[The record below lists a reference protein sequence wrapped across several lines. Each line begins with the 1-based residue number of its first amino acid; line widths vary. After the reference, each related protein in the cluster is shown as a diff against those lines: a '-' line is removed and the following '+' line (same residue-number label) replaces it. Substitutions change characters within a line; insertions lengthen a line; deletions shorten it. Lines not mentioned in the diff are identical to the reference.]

1 MERYEFFL
9 ASPLE
14 KVFPDKKPTPLA
26 SQGATF
32 SCWRGT
38 RTAVQLVY
46 RENMR
51 SEGQAAERFR
61 IDITGAPCEAV
72 LRAVELMP
80 SDFPCYER
88 RDERYLSD
96 KPGLFPDL
104 LSPMDNPV
112 ISPLPRQYR
121 SVWIT
126 LDVPPDAAPG
136 DYPVCVRARRLTD
149 GEEEGEAGDFT
160 CRFTLRVMLAQ
171 LAAQTLLHTEWF
183 YADCLAQYYGVEPY
197 SEAHWAI
204 VSRFIRA
211 AGREHGVNVLLTPVF
226 TPPLDTAVGHERL
239 CVQLVDVS
247 LDAGV
252 YRFGFD
258 KLARWA
264 SICKDSGIEVLE
276 IAHLFT
282 QWGAKA
288 TPNIY
293 VREGG
298 ALRRKF
304 GWEVPSTSPDYRA
317 FLQAFLPALR
327 EALASFGY
335 DDQHVIY
342 HISDEPSAGHAEG
355 YRAARAQAADLLN
368 GCRIVDALSDY
379 SFYEEGLVEHPVVA
393 NDHIE
398 PFLRAGVPG
407 LWVYYCCSQCVDV
420 PNRFYA
426 MPSARNRI
434 MGVLMY
440 LYDICGFLHW
450 GFNFYN
456 AQYSL
461 RPVDPYRVTHA
472 MYAFPSGDAYLVY
485 PGPGGEPLS
494 SIRAEVQ
501 QDALYD
507 LRALRQLESLAGRA
521 FVEAMIYEL
530 AGTDH
535 MTFKDYPVQANFL
548 LALRERVA
556 AEIDARV

>member
-14 KVFPDKKPTPLA
+14 KVFPDKRPDSLPL
-26 SQGATF
+26 GAAC

-38 RTAVQLVY
+38 RTAVQLIY
-46 RENMR
+46 RENVR
-51 SEGQAAERFR
+51 TEGQAQEHFE
-61 IDITGAPCEAV
+61 IKVIGAPCAAS
-72 LRAVELMP
+72 LRAVELVP
-80 SDFPCYER
+80 SDFPCSER
-88 RDERYLSD
+88 RDAHYLTD
-96 KPGLFPDL
+96 MPGLFPDL
-104 LSPMDNPV
+104 LSPMKKPV
-112 ISPLPRQYR
+112 IAPLPRQYR

-126 LDVPPDAAPG
+126 FDVPEEAAPG
-136 DYPVCVRARRLTD
+136 DYPISVQACSLA
-149 GEEEGEAGDFT
+149 EEDQKTYE
-160 CRFTLRVMLAQ
+160 CQLQLRVMRAQ
-171 LAAQTLLHTEWF
+171 LQPQTLLHTEWF

-204 VSRFIRA
+204 LTRFIHA

-239 CVQLVDVS
+239 CVQLVDIS

-252 YRFGFD
+252 YHFGFE

-264 SICKDSGIEVLE
+264 GICKESGIEVLE

-282 QWGAKA
+282 QWGARA

-293 VREGG
+293 VRENGNLHR
-298 ALRRKF
+298 AF
-304 GWEVPSTSPDYRA
+304 GWEVASTSPAYRK
-317 FLQAFLPALR
+317 FLEAFLPALR

-335 DDQHVIY
+335 DDEHVIY
-342 HISDEPSAGHAEG
+342 HISDEPSADHAKS
-355 YRAARAQAADLLN
+355 YRAARAQVVDLLK
-368 GCRIVDALSDY
+368 GCRIVDALSDIA
-379 SFYEEGLVEHPVVA
+379 FYQEGIVEHPVVA

-407 LWVYYCCSQCVDV
+407 LWVYYCCGQCVDV

-440 LYDICGFLHW
+440 LNDIRGFLHW

-461 RPVDPYRVTHA
+461 HPIDPYRVTHA

-501 QDALYD
+501 SDALYD
-507 LRALRQLESLAGRA
+507 LRALCQLEALAGRP
-521 FVEAMIYEL
+521 FVEALIYEL
-530 AGTDH
+530 AGTERI
-535 MTFKDYPVQANFL
+535 TFKSYPMQADFL

-556 AEIDARV
+556 AEIDARI